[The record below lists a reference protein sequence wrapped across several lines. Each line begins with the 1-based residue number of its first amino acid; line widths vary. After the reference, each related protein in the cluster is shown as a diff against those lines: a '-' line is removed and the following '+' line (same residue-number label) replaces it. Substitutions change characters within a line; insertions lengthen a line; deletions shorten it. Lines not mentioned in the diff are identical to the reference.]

1 MTQVKAKAIATANGS
16 ESQDKCEKLNL
27 IRWGRWMN
35 GIPRSPVDN
44 KRGNVEDVWKVTT
57 SRTLTYW
64 TES

>member
-1 MTQVKAKAIATANGS
+1 MTQVKAKAIAANGS

-35 GIPRSPVDN
+35 GIPRSVD

-57 SRTLTYW
+57 SRTLTNW